1 MFNLNIK
8 SANRK
13 IVYKP
18 LSISVKYLID
28 EKKLADSFKN
38 LEKIFNMKFSSL
50 QKKNFLS
57 DTGKEIRISKPS
69 GKPDALILSKII
81 MDDKFSSDFFRN
93 HLAGLI
99 KKLEG

>member
-1 MFNLNIK
+1 MFSLSIK

-28 EKKLADSFKN
+28 EKKLADSFRH
-38 LEKIFNMKFSSL
+38 LEQIFNVKFSSL

-57 DTGKEIRISKPS
+57 DTGQ
-69 GKPDALILSKII
+69 
-81 MDDKFSSDFFRN
+81 
-93 HLAGLI
+93 
-99 KKLEG
+99 